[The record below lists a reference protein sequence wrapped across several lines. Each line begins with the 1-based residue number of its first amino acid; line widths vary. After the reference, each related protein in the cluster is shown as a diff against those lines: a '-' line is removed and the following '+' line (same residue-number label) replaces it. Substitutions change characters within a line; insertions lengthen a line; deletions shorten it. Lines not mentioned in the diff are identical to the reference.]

1 MRTPLHISTSEGNL
15 EMTKFLLERG
25 ALVHMKDRNNDTP
38 LICAVRTGNVE
49 VVKLLVSVGAHLSLP
64 PALIGENLCAA
75 AKRGDLNQIMCWL
88 EAGADLNMTDL
99 SGNTCLDV
107 AAAAGLMTTL
117 GLMGINMVNNG
128 Y

>member
-1 MRTPLHISTSEGNL
+1 MGGH
-15 EMTKFLLERG
+15 
-25 ALVHMKDRNNDTP
+25 
-38 LICAVRTGNVE
+38 VE
-49 VVKLLVSVGAHLSLP
+49 AVKLLVSVGAHISLP
-64 PALIGENLCAA
+64 PALIGESLCAA
-75 AKRGDLNQIMCWL
+75 AKKGDLNQIMCWL

-128 Y
+128 H